1 MLSTVRMRIS
11 TQLIQRLKQKR
22 AQRDMRDVRHTSA
35 VQAPEFEGWK
45 KLSVEAINFTSE
57 SRAFE
62 PPT

>member
-1 MLSTVRMRIS
+1 VPHARRDIGIAFRI
-11 TQLIQRLKQKR
+11 L
-22 AQRDMRDVRHTSA
+22 HTSA

-45 KLSVEAINFTSE
+45 KLSVEAISFTNE

>member
-1 MLSTVRMRIS
+1 MRALSMAHKDI
-11 TQLIQRLKQKR
+11 
-22 AQRDMRDVRHTSA
+22 RHTSV

-45 KLSVEAINFTSE
+45 KLSVEAISFTNE